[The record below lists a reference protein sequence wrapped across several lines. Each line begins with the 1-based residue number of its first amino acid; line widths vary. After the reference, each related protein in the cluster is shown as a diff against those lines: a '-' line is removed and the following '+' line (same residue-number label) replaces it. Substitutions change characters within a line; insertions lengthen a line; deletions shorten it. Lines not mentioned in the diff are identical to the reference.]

1 MSPSFPTGRR
11 LGSWR
16 RLAYIYRDT
25 PLLKIPL
32 LASNAVFIVIGST
45 SPNPPPKPSEL
56 SKYGR
61 PDSISRGNFNA
72 LLHIIKSVAVITAVA
87 EIAVIL
93 AQEYPS
99 LSGHISLLPLS
110 PSSGVR
116 VTNTFVASGTL
127 ISMGGLIRW
136 WCYRTLGR
144 FFTYELSVKEEHQL
158 VTVGPYS
165 IVRHPSYTGGI
176 MQTIGVVLWS
186 LDPGSWWSNL
196 GRFSVTAR
204 NICVVLW
211 LSFWIIFAVS
221 GVSRLSKEDRILKKE
236 FGDQWEKWSRITP
249 YKLIPFV
256 Y

>member
-1 MSPSFPTGRR
+1 MFLTSVPLLS
-11 LGSWR
+11 
-16 RLAYIYRDT
+16 T

-32 LASNAVFIVIGST
+32 LASNAVFMFIGLT

-56 SKYGR
+56 SKYDR

-72 LLHIIKSVAVITAVA
+72 LIHIIKSVAVITAAA

-99 LSGHISLLPLS
+99 LSEHISLLLPS
-110 PSSGVR
+110 PSSGLR
-116 VTNTFVASGTL
+116 VTKTFVASWAL
-127 ISMGGLIRW
+127 IGMGGLVRW

-144 FFTYELSVKEEHQL
+144 FFTYELSVKEEHRL

-165 IVRHPSYTGGI
+165 IVRHPSYTGMI
-176 MQTIGVVLWS
+176 MQIIGAVLWS

-196 GRFSVTAR
+196 DRFSATAR
-204 NICVVLW
+204 NSCVVLW
-211 LSFWIIFAVS
+211 LSYWIIIPGLA
-221 GVSRLSKEDRILKKE
+221 VSRLSKEDRILKKE
-236 FGDQWEKWSRITP
+236 FGDQWEKWSRVTP